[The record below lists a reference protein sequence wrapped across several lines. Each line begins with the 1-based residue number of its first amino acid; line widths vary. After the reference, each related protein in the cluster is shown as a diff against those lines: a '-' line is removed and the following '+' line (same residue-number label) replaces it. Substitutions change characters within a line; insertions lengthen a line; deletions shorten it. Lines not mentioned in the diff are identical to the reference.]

1 MASRNQIS
9 AASRSIACKENEPCA
24 RGFFQSWQQRPR
36 LLFSLI
42 ARAPSP
48 AVDAAEVGE
57 VAADEEAAAA
67 VASPSLRA
75 VEAIRDHRAPLPV
88 HPVPPRGL
96 QAPPPALPAA
106 LHDHRVAAFRA
117 PRKCPPERHRARA
130 AVVCRALRRNV
141 PPVAIN
147 QKGPVAV
154 LRNFHR
160 AIVPAVRN
168 VLLTGRAS
176 LGVPAARARRNGPR
190 NRPRVPRAASD
201 LPSDRANLALLAR
214 ARIGLRNRLHAP
226 TVPSGLPS
234 SRANP
239 VGPATGLRNC
249 PANPAPELQSD
260 PAPNPPSAR
269 ARVTLETS
277 WGSPEALRQA
287 VL

>member
-57 VAADEEAAAA
+57 VAADEEAAVA
-67 VASPSLRA
+67 ASPSLRA
-75 VEAIRDHRAPLPV
+75 EEVIRA
-88 HPVPPRGL
+88 HPVPPPGL
-96 QAPPPALPAA
+96 RAPPPALPAPRV
-106 LHDHRVAAFRA
+106 HRAGAFLA
-117 PRKCPPERHRARA
+117 PRRCPPERHRARA
-130 AVVCRALRRNV
+130 GAGCRALRRNV

-190 NRPRVPRAASD
+190 NRQPVPRAASD